1 METSAEDSEYCIAY
15 GGVEACSPL
24 EWREILSSKIDNI
37 VVSNSTC
44 TCISTRLSLYR
55 LLLLKLLRLRVLKSN
70 NRIVVWGIIAGR
82 DFSKCREN
90 ILVNLNDN
98 DWLQLYS
105 KKLPKLLA
113 LPLSE
118 PLRVLIFT
126 LIGISGIFVNLVSAQ
141 TVYTLLARYG
151 YIANP
156 IASTTGF
163 ETSVLWN
170 FILHEKIT
178 FRGTGLEKHLRKML
192 VRLVKYHFASIGS
205 WAAQIT
211 MATLL
216 PLSLR
221 TPFWLAQLVGIVLG
235 FVVNFIL
242 GYIYTWSM
250 HRVKRAW

>member
-1 METSAEDSEYCIAY
+1 LETLTGDSEYCIAY
-15 GGVEACSPL
+15 SGVKACSPL
-24 EWREILSSKIDNI
+24 EWREILSSKISNI
-37 VVSNSTC
+37 AVSNNV
-44 TCISTRLSLYR
+44 CIGTKLSLYR
-55 LLLLKLLRLRVLKSN
+55 LLLLKLLRLRVLKLNS
-70 NRIVVWGIIAGR
+70 RIVVWGIIAGR
-82 DFSKCREN
+82 DFSKCREV
-90 ILVNLNDN
+90 ILVNLNN
-98 DWLQLYS
+98 SDWLELYS
-105 KKLPKLLA
+105 KKLPRLLA

-118 PLRVLIFT
+118 PLRVLVFT
-126 LIGISGIFVNLVSAQ
+126 LIGISGIFVNLASALII
-141 TVYTLLARYG
+141 YTLLAKYG

-178 FRGTGLEKHLRKML
+178 FRETGLEKRLRSVL

-205 WAAQIT
+205 WTAQVT

-216 PLSLR
+216 PLLLK
-221 TPFWLAQLVGIVLG
+221 TPFWLAQLVGIILG
-235 FVVNFIL
+235 FAVNFIL